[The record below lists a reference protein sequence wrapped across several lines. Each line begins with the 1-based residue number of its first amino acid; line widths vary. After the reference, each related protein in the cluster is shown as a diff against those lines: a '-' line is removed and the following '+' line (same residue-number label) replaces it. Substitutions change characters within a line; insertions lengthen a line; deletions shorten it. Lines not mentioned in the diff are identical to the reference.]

1 MPGLFKNKYRN
12 DSIRLKNFDYSSNGY
27 YFITICTHNKMNFF
41 GNITNGQ
48 INLSKIGQIASECWK
63 KIPEKFPNAALDE
76 FIIMPDH
83 FHGILLLNGIHPRR
97 DAINRVP
104 TFTTMATTMDNN
116 QHGGIT
122 GNYNPMLTDHS
133 LGKII
138 RWYKG
143 RTTFEIHK
151 LNNHLNFEWQ
161 PRFYEQI
168 IRDENSLQR
177 IREYIVNNPSK
188 TYQSPPPPPS
198 PHLSPTPPMTD
209 LYAYHQQRKHS

>member
-1 MPGLFKNKYRN
+1 
-12 DSIRLKNFDYSSNGY
+12 
-27 YFITICTHNKMNFF
+27 
-41 GNITNGQ
+41 
-48 INLSKIGQIASECWK
+48 
-63 KIPEKFPNAALDE
+63 
-76 FIIMPDH
+76 
-83 FHGILLLNGIHPRR
+83 
-97 DAINRVP
+97 
-104 TFTTMATTMDNN
+104 MATTMDNN

-177 IREYIVNNPSK
+177 IREYIVNNPLNWNGHNGNEK
-188 TYQSPPPPPS
+188 WG
-198 PHLSPTPPMTD
+198 
-209 LYAYHQQRKHS
+209 